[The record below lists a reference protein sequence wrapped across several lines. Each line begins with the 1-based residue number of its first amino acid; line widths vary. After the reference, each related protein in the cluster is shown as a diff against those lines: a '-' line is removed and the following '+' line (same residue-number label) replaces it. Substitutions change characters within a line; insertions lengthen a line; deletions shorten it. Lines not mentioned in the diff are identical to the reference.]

1 MIGTPHPTCVATLL
15 AAVAALALAAP
26 ALADES
32 GGETLSI
39 QPIEP
44 VDSTPVSEPTVT
56 DTSTTTQQGTDTQTS
71 TAVEQVVIGSS
82 QSTAVSTTTI
92 AGNNE
97 PPLELYGLDS
107 VRRTAR
113 GISLRVSCNDS
124 CVVSG
129 RIAMSINSGKRRKR
143 WRIVCAAR
151 TLDAQQK
158 TTITFTLPRS
168 ALRLLGKRS
177 AVGTLTVQALDDEG
191 DTVQS
196 QQPFILR
203 G

>member
-1 MIGTPHPTCVATLL
+1 MLTVVSAFAVTSPT
-15 AAVAALALAAP
+15 
-26 ALADES
+26 LADES

-44 VDSTPVSEPTVT
+44 VDSTPVTEPTVT
-56 DTSTTTQQGTDTQTS
+56 DTSTTTQQGTDTQT
-71 TAVEQVVIGSS
+71 TATVQQVVIGSS
-82 QSTAVSTTTI
+82 QTTAVSTTTV
-92 AGNNE
+92 GVNNE
-97 PPLELYGLDS
+97 PPLELYGLDT
-107 VRRTAR
+107 VRRTTR

-129 RIAMSINSGKRRKR
+129 RVAMSINTGKKRKS
-143 WRIVCAAR
+143 WRIASVSR
-151 TLDAQQK
+151 TLDPQQK
-158 TTITFTLPRS
+158 TRITFTLPRS

-177 AVGTLTVQALDDEG
+177 AVGTLTVQAVDGEG
-191 DTVQS
+191 DTAQS